1 MAYATELNAA
11 QAQLTD
17 RLSAWWSHLQE
28 VRTQRKLFTQTVREL
43 NELSGRELA
52 DLGITRSEIRHVA
65 WHAAYGK

>member
-28 VRTQRKLFTQTVREL
+28 VRAQRKLFTQTVREL

-52 DLGITRSEIRHVA
+52 DLGITRSEIRHIA